1 MLHSFPKLAEIIPIP
16 RFCWI
21 IQSCSII
28 SIAAGVYETLALLH
42 HRPLPKVEAK
52 KAKNAE
58 NRQQDT
64 EALWLQQALNR
75 GKKNASAL
83 VSTIREHLLVGLYQP
98 CTSTHLFDTPAL
110 GKRRKNIF
118 FGKLS

>member
-1 MLHSFPKLAEIIPIP
+1 MYVDL
-16 RFCWI
+16 
-21 IQSCSII
+21 
-28 SIAAGVYETLALLH
+28 GVLH

-83 VSTIREHLLVGLYQP
+83 VSTIREHLLVGLYQT
-98 CTSTHLFDTPAL
+98 CTSTHLFDTLITGMGRGKAVDSDLNTMWAL
-110 GKRRKNIF
+110 HWNWTIF
-118 FGKLS
+118 E